1 MNMVEFYR
9 KMDGL
14 LNPSTTSKKVVDESA
29 ITVIQPSSS
38 SSSTYT
44 PVRPNADSA
53 AVSYANRNADAE
65 YEEYVYVEITDDE
78 NRVYQGAVNAGMEEV
93 IANNRGELN
102 KQITTIVDQY
112 MEYICDLDYEADGI
126 PLDANKIS
134 RILNL
139 LTGCTNE
146 FTKEYVENN
155 KDKSAFIMADVTK
168 EYIKFAEKKINEYAA
183 QMQVSEQNIASLK
196 DADSNNLS
204 DLKEIFS
211 AITENG
217 YATQHETATA
227 REATTDYI
235 IASMLNGS
243 TDTTI
248 LSVLDPRYST
258 NVNYTN
264 AQKYAKEAERYEK
277 IGDYINAEKSY
288 GKAYDAIAKM
298 VAKVPITDL
307 AAAVS
312 YASDDTAAGDT
323 EEVEDETTV
332 TPPVNS
338 KPNNSQNTVTETQK
352 NQYEQIIAELSD
364 RVVQLENIIKTFF
377 EALTGVTDSDKTDNT
392 EKTEETDEAD
402 KETTPTMNNIMQNME
417 DLKNLPA
424 SMSDFVTEMGYIY
437 NKLVSADTVEEA
449 EAAFEEAKALYTQI
463 QDRLSQAKARL
474 QKLKVIKERA
484 EALAASEGATDTDK
498 QIAASAVS
506 AYTAAEDM
514 VKSLTQTLTTAEQ
527 MVKDTSNVLGEM
539 KNPSDV
545 TVPDESVDTVPST
558 PAAPV
563 TDETTDTVPSVPA
576 TDETD
581 DKTPDTPAVSEED
594 SDTEASDDTSS
605 KPADEDA
612 NDEEKDANE
621 TPPSRG
627 SGSYGHPEPP
637 ETGAGGRRPVRFT
650 YITRMY

>member
-53 AVSYANRNADAE
+53 AVSYANRNADTE

-112 MEYICDLDYEADGI
+112 IEYICDLDYEADGI

-146 FTKEYVENN
+146 FIKEYVENN

-196 DADSNNLS
+196 DTDSNNLS

-364 RVVQLENIIKTFF
+364 RVVQLENIIKTLF

-563 TDETTDTVPSVPA
+563 TDETPDTVPSVPA

-627 SGSYGHPEPP
+627 SGSHGHPEPP